1 MTEKEKMLAGMI
13 YDANYD
19 KDLMQER
26 LQCKDLCYAFN
37 QLRPSQIGEQT
48 QLIREIFGK
57 TKKSFYVLSPFWCDY
72 GYNIEIGENFFMNHN
87 CVILDCAKVTFG
99 DNVFIAPDC
108 GFYTA
113 GHPMD
118 AERRNQGLE
127 YARPITVG
135 DNVWIGAG
143 VQVMPGVTI
152 GNDTVIAGGSIVTKD
167 IPDHVLAGGN
177 PCRIIRPLPQKF
189 CEGDLEQVMEIY
201 GSWAIFAQ
209 PEHTVTLRRAF
220 EELYPKADISFFATD
235 EASGELISACASA
248 NAVIL
253 CLGEDQSRTGE
264 GKSVADTSLS
274 ASHKRLFETVANV
287 NQNTVALLF
296 GGRPL
301 CVPELDKC
309 CAAVVEAW
317 LPGTCGTYA
326 VADIIFGRVNP
337 SARVPMSF
345 PYCPGQLP
353 MCYCELP
360 TGRPKPNEDRY
371 YPFVSNYMD
380 VPNKPLYSFGHGL
393 SYTKF
398 EYSKVELSGYIL
410 ERGKTITAS
419 VTVTNTGDMDG
430 AEPVQLYIR
439 DLAGSVSRPV
449 KQLKGVKKLTI
460 KSGESARVSFE
471 IDEDMLKFYDIDM
484 NFTAEPGKFQ
494 LWIGGSSETD
504 NCAYFEL
511 R

>member
-1 MTEKEKMLAGMI
+1 
-13 YDANYD
+13 
-19 KDLMQER
+19 
-26 LQCKDLCYAFN
+26 
-37 QLRPSQIGEQT
+37 
-48 QLIREIFGK
+48 
-57 TKKSFYVLSPFWCDY
+57 
-72 GYNIEIGENFFMNHN
+72 
-87 CVILDCAKVTFG
+87 
-99 DNVFIAPDC
+99 
-108 GFYTA
+108 
-113 GHPMD
+113 
-118 AERRNQGLE
+118 
-127 YARPITVG
+127 
-135 DNVWIGAG
+135 
-143 VQVMPGVTI
+143 
-152 GNDTVIAGGSIVTKD
+152 
-167 IPDHVLAGGN
+167 
-177 PCRIIRPLPQKF
+177 
-189 CEGDLEQVMEIY
+189 
-201 GSWAIFAQ
+201 
-209 PEHTVTLRRAF
+209 
-220 EELYPKADISFFATD
+220 
-235 EASGELISACASA
+235 
-248 NAVIL
+248 
-253 CLGEDQSRTGE
+253 
-264 GKSVADTSLS
+264 
-274 ASHKRLFETVANV
+274 
-287 NQNTVALLF
+287 
-296 GGRPL
+296 
-301 CVPELDKC
+301 
-309 CAAVVEAW
+309 
-317 LPGTCGTYA
+317 
-326 VADIIFGRVNP
+326 
-337 SARVPMSF
+337 MSF